1 MKIEPWICPSLLAGD
16 FGAFRDSARAA
27 QAAGAD
33 ALHMDIMDANFVPN
47 LSMNS
52 DVVKMASKAVT
63 IPMHVHLMMINPT
76 DYLRQYIEAGAH
88 TLLIHVEARGDI
100 PAALRAIRSMGACP
114 GLTLNP
120 ETPAETVF
128 EFLPLVDEVLC
139 MTVHPGFGGQKFMP
153 EVLPKIAALHRLRVK
168 GRVGGE
174 CAFRLAVDG
183 GVDGKTV
190 RAVAEAGAEV
200 IIAGSAI
207 YRASDMAAEIAT
219 MRRIVSG
226 AHNCPVPGGA

>member
-16 FGAFRDSARAA
+16 FGALRDSACAA

-33 ALHMDIMDANFVPN
+33 ALHMDIMDANYVPN

-52 DVVKMASKAVT
+52 DVVKMASQAVAL
-63 IPMHVHLMMINPT
+63 PLHVHLMMIQPA
-76 DYLRQYIEAGAH
+76 DYLQRFVEAGAH
-88 TLLIHVEARGDI
+88 TLSIHVEARGDI
-100 PAALRAIRSMGACP
+100 PGALRAIRALGAHP
-114 GLTLNP
+114 GLAINP
-120 ETPAETVF
+120 ETPAEALF

-153 EVLPKIAALHRLRVK
+153 EVLAKIAALHRRRRL
-168 GRVGGE
+168 GGTGD

-183 GVDGKTV
+183 GVDAATV

-200 IIAGSAI
+200 IIAGSAL
-207 YRASDMAAEIAT
+207 YRAPDMAAEIVAL
-219 MRRIVSG
+219 RRIVCA
-226 AHNCPVPGGA
+226 AHGCQAPGGG